1 MSTDRKD
8 KTLPTDRSTRGDVDR
23 FLDDL
28 ARVPARPAGAAGQGR
43 LLFAMDATA
52 SREASWDR
60 AAAIQHDM
68 FEATRDVGNL
78 AVQLAFFRGFG
89 EFKVTDWLTDADRV
103 HTLMGKVFCLAGE
116 TQIEKVLKHARN
128 QAAADGIRALVYV
141 GDCCEENPDRLG
153 AVAGELGLLGV
164 PAFMFHEGADP
175 LAERAF
181 RHIAKLTG
189 GAYARFDAASAD
201 TLKQLLSAV
210 AVFAAGGRPA
220 LDDYAKRSGGAAAG
234 LIEQMKGD

>member
-1 MSTDRKD
+1 MGKD
-8 KTLPTDRSTRGDVDR
+8 AQLPGTISSSGDVDR

-28 ARVPARPAGAAGQGR
+28 ARVPAHRSSGDGAGR

-52 SREASWDR
+52 SREPTWDQ

-68 FEATRDVGNL
+68 FEATRHVGSL

-89 EFKVTDWLTDADRV
+89 EFKVTDWLTDADRA
-103 HTLMGKVFCLAGE
+103 HALMGKVFCLAGE

-128 QAAADGIRALVYV
+128 QAARDGIRALVYV
-141 GDCCEENPDRLG
+141 GDCCEEDLDRLG

-164 PAFMFHEGADP
+164 PAFMFHEGPDP
-175 LAERAF
+175 AGERVF

-189 GAYARFDAASAD
+189 GAYAHFDAGSAQ
-201 TLKQLLSAV
+201 TVKQLLSAV
-210 AVFAAGGRPA
+210 AVYDTGGRAA
-220 LDDYAKRSGGAAAG
+220 LDDFAERTGGAVAG
-234 LIEQMKGD
+234 LLEQMKGAR